1 MILPQ
6 VKLRLILRI
15 KTECKVTIA
24 DCKVKNDGDCLGLF
38 TLHSSLCTLQSSL
51 CTVFVAVQS
60 LCLVEFSAS

>member
-38 TLHSSLCTLQSSL
+38 TLHSAIVTLHRIRCSSITL
-51 CTVFVAVQS
+51 S
-60 LCLVEFSAS
+60 R